1 MVNLHI
7 LFLLPALSMTTAKPI
22 PIEFNAELDPTSYND
37 PIPQNLGGVQ
47 EGPTLENSN
56 TAYSGTTFASWF
68 STAQIPN
75 QLHSSFVRDS
85 PSGVADVAPVN
96 TGGEDGSKA
105 NCCEQKKLVEC
116 DCDQPEKDREGQSD
130 GQSGRP
136 GSPPEGQSGSPS
148 EGQSGRPSEGQ
159 LRRPSE
165 GQPGRPSE
173 GQRGAN
179 GEEGRDSRPGIWQIY
194 VEPWICQHVRWKSS
208 C

>member
-37 PIPQNLGGVQ
+37 PIPQNLGVVQ

-56 TAYSGTTFASWF
+56 TAYSGTTFASSF

-75 QLHSSFVRDS
+75 QLHSSFDRDS
-85 PSGVADVAPVN
+85 PSGVADVATVN

-105 NCCEQKKLVEC
+105 HCCEQKKLVEC
-116 DCDQPEKDREGQSD
+116 DCVRPEKDREGQLD
-130 GQSGRP
+130 
-136 GSPPEGQSGSPS
+136 
-148 EGQSGRPSEGQ
+148 GQSGRPSEGQ

-165 GQPGRPSE
+165 GQSGRPSE
-173 GQRGAN
+173 GQGGAN
-179 GEEGRDSRPGIWQIY
+179 GEEDRDSRPGIWQIY
-194 VEPWICQHVRWKSS
+194 VEPWICQHVLWKTS